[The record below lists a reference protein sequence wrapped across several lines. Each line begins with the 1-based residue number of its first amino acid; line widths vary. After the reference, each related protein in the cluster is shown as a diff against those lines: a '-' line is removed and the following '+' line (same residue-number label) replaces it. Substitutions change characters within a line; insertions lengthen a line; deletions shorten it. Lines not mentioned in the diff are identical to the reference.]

1 MSRLFTTQR
10 TQSHTCQHRYQTLQL
25 LHFSLTHTFNV
36 SDGFL
41 FTITKCTP
49 IRWWQRQRR
58 CDEDI
63 FYKCNSLDDS
73 QQCMFVWIYLKCSHV
88 IMNQS
93 KWGGGVG
100 LSKSDV
106 TFLSI
111 LTVKSSALS
120 TFLSFAPHF
129 HICSPSMDTRNVHKS
144 HVYRLAINT
153 LALNSKSAT

>member
-1 MSRLFTTQR
+1 MYVCVNLSEVLA
-10 TQSHTCQHRYQTLQL
+10 
-25 LHFSLTHTFNV
+25 
-36 SDGFL
+36 
-41 FTITKCTP
+41 
-49 IRWWQRQRR
+49 
-58 CDEDI
+58 
-63 FYKCNSLDDS
+63 CN
-73 QQCMFVWIYLKCSHV
+73 
-88 IMNQS
+88 NES
-93 KWGGGVG
+93 KQMRGGG